1 MRREGAKV
9 PEITADAATVAKKK
23 QSGVPILYL
32 LIAGIVIALFAVC
45 DVVKYEN
52 YTDGW
57 VFLRP
62 GNILNILNQ
71 VSTNAII
78 AFGMTLA
85 IVITGIDLSVGSVVG
100 LVGVVLCKLMIDHG
114 VGLAAAVGVSLALG
128 LIVGLLNGYIVAY
141 FRIPAFVA
149 TLASMI
155 VIRGLALLLVNGNPI
170 FNADESFLYMGNG
183 MLGGILPMP
192 VFIMILVAIPFFYL
206 TKRSIWG
213 RRIYALGG
221 NEEAATLAGVNVFRT
236 KLLVFALC
244 GLVAAISGVVHA
256 SRLGS
261 GQPIAGEGY
270 ELDAI
275 TACVIGGTNMNGGY
289 GTIAGTLMG
298 AVLIGL
304 INNGMNLLDISPYWQ
319 LILKGCIIL
328 VAVIIDC
335 NYADKKRRA

>member
-1 MRREGAKV
+1 MRREGANV
-9 PEITADAATVAKKK
+9 TDRIANNVLY
-23 QSGVPILYL
+23 ILIF
-32 LIAGIVIALFAVC
+32 LIAASLFVAC
-45 DVVKYEN
+45 DVMRYEN

-57 VFLRP
+57 IFLQS
-62 GNILNILNQ
+62 GNVLNILNQ

-85 IVITGIDLSVGSVVG
+85 IVITGIDLSVGSIVG
-100 LVGVVLCKLMIDHG
+100 LSGVVLCMLMMNAGLGLFPAAVI
-114 VGLAAAVGVSLALG
+114 VLATGLAIG
-128 LIVGLLNGYIVAY
+128 LVNGYIVAF

-155 VIRGLALLLVNGNPI
+155 VIRGLALLLVDGTPI
-170 FNADESFLYMGNG
+170 FNADESFLYLGNG
-183 MLGGILPMP
+183 VLFGIVPMP
-192 VFIMILVAIPFFYL
+192 VVVMIIVALPFFHM
-206 TKRSIWG
+206 TRKTVWG

-244 GLVAAISGVVHA
+244 GLAAAISGIVHA

-298 AVLIGL
+298 AILIGL
-304 INNGMNLLDISPYWQ
+304 INNGMNILDISPYWQ
-319 LILKGCIIL
+319 LVMKGIIIL
-328 VAVIIDC
+328 AAVVVDC
-335 NYADKKRRA
+335 NVSSKRA

>member
-1 MRREGAKV
+1 MRREGANV
-9 PEITADAATVAKKK
+9 TDRIANNVLY
-23 QSGVPILYL
+23 ILIF
-32 LIAGIVIALFAVC
+32 LIAASLFVAC
-45 DVVKYEN
+45 DVMRYEN

-57 VFLRP
+57 IFLRS
-62 GNILNILNQ
+62 GNVLNILNQ

-85 IVITGIDLSVGSVVG
+85 IVITGIDLSVGSIVG
-100 LVGVVLCKLMIDHG
+100 LSGVVLCMLMMNAGLGLFPAAVI
-114 VGLAAAVGVSLALG
+114 VLATGLAIG
-128 LIVGLLNGYIVAY
+128 LVNGYIVAF

-155 VIRGLALLLVNGNPI
+155 VIRGLALLLVDGTPI
-170 FNADESFLYMGNG
+170 FNADESFLYLGNG
-183 MLGGILPMP
+183 VLFGIVPMP
-192 VFIMILVAIPFFYL
+192 VVVMIIVALPFFHM
-206 TKRSIWG
+206 TRKTVWG

-244 GLVAAISGVVHA
+244 GLAAAISGIVHA

-298 AVLIGL
+298 AILIGL
-304 INNGMNLLDISPYWQ
+304 INNGMNILDISPYWQ
-319 LILKGCIIL
+319 LVMKGIIIL
-328 VAVIIDC
+328 AAVVVDC
-335 NYADKKRRA
+335 NVSSKRA

>member
-1 MRREGAKV
+1 MRREGANV
-9 PEITADAATVAKKK
+9 SEITVGAVRPGKRRKRGG
-23 QSGVPILYL
+23 SNVLYV
-32 LIAGIVIALFAVC
+32 LIALIALALFAVC
-45 DVVKYEN
+45 DVMRYEN

-57 VFLRP
+57 IFLQS

-71 VSTNAII
+71 VSANAVI

-100 LVGVVLCKLMIDHG
+100 LSGVVLCMVMVNAGLGLFPAVLI
-114 VGLAAAVGVSLALG
+114 VLAIGLAIG
-128 LIVGLLNGYIVAY
+128 LVNGYIVAY

-155 VIRGLALLLVNGNPI
+155 VIRGLALLLVDGAPI
-170 FNADESFLYMGNG
+170 FNADEAFLYLGNG
-183 MLGGILPMP
+183 VLFGVVPMP
-192 VFIMILVAIPFFYL
+192 VAVMIVVAVPFLYL
-206 TKRSIWG
+206 TRASIWG
-213 RRIYALGG
+213 RRVYALGG

-244 GLVAAISGVVHA
+244 GLAAAISGIVHA

-298 AVLIGL
+298 AILIGL
-304 INNGMNLLDISPYWQ
+304 INNGMNILDISPYWQ
-319 LILKGCIIL
+319 LIMKGCIIL
-328 VAVIIDC
+328 AAVIIDC
-335 NYADKKRRA
+335 NYAAKRG

>member
-1 MRREGAKV
+1 MPSTTAGALPV
-9 PEITADAATVAKKK
+9 RKK
-23 QSGVPILYL
+23 SGGVPVLHILTLGVVAL
-32 LIAGIVIALFAVC
+32 LFIVC
-45 DVVKYEN
+45 DVLKYEN

-57 VFLRP
+57 VFLRS

-71 VSTNAII
+71 VSANAII

-114 VGLAAAVGVSLALG
+114 VGLAAAVGASLALG
-128 LIVGLLNGYIVAY
+128 LVIGLLNGYVVAY

-149 TLASMI
+149 TLGSMI
-155 VIRGLALLLVNGNPI
+155 IIRGLALLLVNGNPI
-170 FNADESFLYMGNG
+170 FNAEDSFLYLGNG
-183 MLGGILPMP
+183 MLFGFVPMP
-192 VFIMILVAIPFFYL
+192 VLIMLLVSIPFFYL
-206 TKRSIWG
+206 TKYSVWG
-213 RRIYALGG
+213 RHIYALGG

-298 AVLIGL
+298 AVLLGL

-319 LILKGCIIL
+319 LVMKGCIIL
-328 VAVIIDC
+328 AAVIIDC
-335 NYADKKRRA
+335 NYAAKRR